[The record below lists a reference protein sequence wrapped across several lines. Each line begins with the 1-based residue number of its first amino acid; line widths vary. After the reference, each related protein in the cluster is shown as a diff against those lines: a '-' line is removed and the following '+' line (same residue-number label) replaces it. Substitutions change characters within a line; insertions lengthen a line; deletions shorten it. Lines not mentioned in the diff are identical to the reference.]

1 MQTGEKMTHQIK
13 YNNQRDNFVIAGIK
27 GSSQCFATSAWMLLS
42 FYSAI
47 YQADDDNGLKQY
59 IADITA
65 SGASHEYEWE
75 AQRNEIQKY
84 LDAAGVKGRAR
95 LGIDI
100 MTGYRLTS
108 IDDLRT
114 HINKG
119 PVIIGTSKMA
129 GLPGGHLILGI
140 GNAAN
145 GAIICHDPYG
155 NANTGY
161 TDQNGAG
168 VVYDVKMFDAKYP
181 NGPVRAIWLEQS

>member
-1 MQTGEKMTHQIK
+1 MIHQIR
-13 YNNQRDNFVIAGIK
+13 YNNQRDNFIVAGIK
-27 GSSQCFATSAWMLLS
+27 GSSQCFATSAWMFLS
-42 FYSAI
+42 FFSDKYR
-47 YQADDDNGLKQY
+47 ADDDAGLKQY
-59 IADITA
+59 IADLTA
-65 SGASHEYEWE
+65 NGAEHEYEWE
-75 AQRNEIQKY
+75 AQRNQIQKY
-84 LDAAGVKGRAR
+84 INAAGVSGKIG
-95 LGIDI
+95 LGINLY
-100 MTGYRLTS
+100 TGQPLITA
-108 IDDLRT
+108 DALRSLLDR
-114 HINKG
+114 G

-181 NGPVRAIWLEQS
+181 NGPVRAIWLDRL